1 MKPATT
7 QAAVERRP
15 TCKQCKVRFRTRSR
29 TKEFCEPACRTT
41 FHNKVRHVRQIAK
54 ASTSPFFYELARQA
68 IRARTLQIY
77 HHFDQ
82 QQLEALYDVYAAC
95 QRMNGWGLRKES
107 GEAPFELSHIAPVRG
122 EESIGLYRAD
132 NLVIAP
138 MALNRSHGTNHYS
151 GGASILRADL
161 LPRFA
166 VSKDAKVSEVV
177 QRVIKL
183 IGEDVVQAVV
193 KSRKIQASGRQT
205 LYSWL
210 VDHLDP
216 ANPDHT
222 EHLKTI
228 ETATARILTKIK
240 RELEGKEPVG
250 DFRWQFGFYS
260 DTEAFFSEW
269 ERIGKSYRPELLP
282 ALERIHFLIANTDPV
297 RFRYYFAFDAI
308 DLRLVFDMLHGRPVH
323 TITSI
328 IDAMY
333 AKVLASPLLYRPAE
347 ALLVSVDPQA
357 PQVRQSVTES
367 FLEGL
372 DDYEFHVVPGA
383 VYVASVSVDRAFSP
397 VPF

>member
-7 QAAVERRP
+7 KAAAKRQP
-15 TCKQCKVRFRTRSR
+15 TCQLCNKRFRTRSK
-29 TKEFCEPACRTT
+29 TAKFCNTSCRTS
-41 FHNKVRHVRQIAK
+41 FNNKARHVKKIAN

-68 IRARTLQIY
+68 IRARTIQIY

-82 QQLEALYDVYAAC
+82 QQLEALYDVYASC
-95 QRMNGWGLRKES
+95 QRMNGYGLRKQH
-107 GEAPFELSHIAPVRG
+107 GEASFELSHIAPVRG
-122 EESIGLYRAD
+122 KASIGLFRAD

-138 MALNRSHGTNHYS
+138 MALNRSHSTKHYS
-151 GGASILRADL
+151 GGASISRADL

-166 VSKDAKVSEVV
+166 VSEDAKESEVV

-193 KSRKIQASGRQT
+193 QSRKIKPSKRQA

-210 VDHLDP
+210 VEHLDP

-228 ETATARILTKIK
+228 ETASALILANIK
-240 RELEGKEPVG
+240 RELEGKEPAR
-250 DFRWQFGFYS
+250 DFRAWLDYYN
-260 DTEAFFSEW
+260 DTSVLLSEW
-269 ERIGKSYRPELLP
+269 ERIGKAYRPELLP
-282 ALERIHFLIANTDPV
+282 ALERIQFLFANTNS
-297 RFRYYFAFDAI
+297 RFNYNFAFDAV
-308 DLRLVFDMLHGRPVH
+308 DLQLVFDMLHGQPVH

-333 AKVLASPLLYRPAE
+333 AKAVASPAIYQPTE
-347 ALLVSVDPQA
+347 ALVSVVEQPLRA
-357 PQVRQSVTES
+357 SLSVTES

-372 DDYEFHVVPGA
+372 DDCPT
-383 VYVASVSVDRAFSP
+383 YVALDALCVGSVSIDRELIHA
-397 VPF
+397 PF